1 MTSRTPLYRQISD
14 EIAARISAGRYP
26 MGEFLPVEGKLCE
39 EFGVSHH
46 TLRDALKLL
55 IERGLVLRRAGSGT
69 RVIATQEPT
78 VFAHIA
84 ADLRNVFSYPAEALR
99 ENVVEGYTV
108 ADAALAARLKCP
120 LKTPWFHIGAIRR
133 DARTLLPI
141 CWTDF
146 YLLPR
151 HAGVVRH
158 KDHLKIPV
166 YEQIE
171 QLDGQRVQSAEVD
184 ISLVRLDA
192 EQAERLSKAT
202 GSTALMIVRRYC
214 DESGT
219 PFEVTVS
226 LHADDHYHC
235 EISFQR
241 ERRLR

>member
-1 MTSRTPLYRQISD
+1 MSPPLYRRIG
-14 EIAARISAGRYP
+14 EELAARIAAGHYP
-26 MGEFLPVEGKLCE
+26 MGSFLPVEGALCT

-46 TLRDALKLL
+46 TVRDALKLL
-55 IERGLVLRRAGSGT
+55 VERGLVLRKAGSGT

-78 VFAHIA
+78 VFANIA
-84 ADLRNVFSYPAEALR
+84 ADLRHVFSYPANALR
-99 ENVVEGYTV
+99 ENLVEGYV
-108 ADAALAARLKCP
+108 QADPALAARLKCTTQ
-120 LKTPWFHIGAIRR
+120 TPWFHIGAIRR

-151 HAGVVRH
+151 HAGVVKL
-158 KDHLKIPV
+158 KDHLLVPV

-184 ISLVRLDA
+184 VSLVRLPA
-192 EQAERLSKAT
+192 MHAQHLGKAA
-202 GSTALMIVRRYC
+202 GSPALLMIRRYC

-219 PFEVTVS
+219 PFEVTLS
-226 LHADDHYHC
+226 YHADDSYHC
-235 EISFQR
+235 EIGFQR

>member
-1 MTSRTPLYRQISD
+1 MTARTPLYRQISD
-14 EIAARISAGRYP
+14 EIAARIAAGRYAI
-26 MGEFLPVEGKLCE
+26 GEFLPVESKLCD

-99 ENVVEGYTV
+99 ENLVEGYTV

-120 LKTPWFHIGAIRR
+120 VKTPWFHIGAIRR
-133 DARTLLPI
+133 DARTLMPI

-151 HAGVVRH
+151 HAGVLKH
-158 KDHLKIPV
+158 KQHLQIPV

-192 EQAERLSKAT
+192 EQAERLSKAS

-226 LHADDHYHC
+226 FHADNHYHC